1 MKKNVV
7 GHMMAEKEPILA
19 KIRRWN
25 IIPKLLCLLL
35 ALLIWL
41 LVFHFE
47 TRYDRYDNMYSADG
61 EGERTE
67 WRA

>member
-7 GHMMAEKEPILA
+7 GHMMAEKEPISA
-19 KIRRWN
+19 KLRRWN

-41 LVFHFE
+41 AVFNSE
-47 TRYDRYDNMYSADG
+47 VQTENMESNKRESD
-61 EGERTE
+61 TE
-67 WRA
+67 WVA

>member
-19 KIRRWN
+19 KFRRWN

-47 TRYDRYDNMYSADG
+47 PRYDNMYSADG

-67 WRA
+67 WVA